1 MDTFFT
7 RLFTVILSYLHSH
20 RLNPKRK
27 GKKINKIRFKLLIK
41 SRIERKRKKGDTR
54 RKFIFLRQLL
64 LIKEKREKKDLSAI
78 NYGRTVA
85 I

>member
-41 SRIERKRKKGDTR
+41 SRIEKKRKKGIRVENLFFFDS
-54 RKFIFLRQLL
+54 FF
-64 LIKEKREKKDLSAI
+64 
-78 NYGRTVA
+78 
-85 I
+85 